1 MLVIIIGNFFLMNLF
16 VGIIITTYNR
26 QKDLG
31 GNDFM
36 LTQPLPGNEWRQP
49 CHYIAQDWYFQNF
62 ILLCIIVNTVTF
74 TLEWYGW
81 LSPLA
86 RG

>member
-1 MLVIIIGNFFLMNLF
+1 VLVIIIGKFFLMNLF

-36 LTQPLPGNEWRQP
+36 LTE
-49 CHYIAQDWYFQNF
+49 D
-62 ILLCIIVNTVTF
+62 
-74 TLEWYGW
+74 
-81 LSPLA
+81 
-86 RG
+86 